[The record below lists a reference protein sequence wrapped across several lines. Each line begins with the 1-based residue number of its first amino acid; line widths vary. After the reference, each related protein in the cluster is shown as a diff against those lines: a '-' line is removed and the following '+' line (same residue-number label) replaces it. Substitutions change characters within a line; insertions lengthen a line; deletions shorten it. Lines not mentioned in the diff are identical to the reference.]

1 MLSMELGTLKGE
13 FVMSVTAMI
22 QSLRQLHHACRVQ
35 AALYSAGTLTYALPQ
50 QRQSASL
57 ILTGS
62 DPLEGLSPPQGL
74 WTNAQPLQNLMGEQY
89 LYYALSQTGALL
101 LGPWLPQRMEELQLT
116 RLARQLTQEE
126 SLQLSLMQHY
136 RALPVLEQESVF
148 FLGKLTVRLF
158 EEQGQQEE
166 DSFPDVRRLYQLNI
180 VQNRMALFE
189 HPPLFLEQELTRAI
203 RMGDKRRAL
212 QALAEINRLSRATVA
227 RDPLRSLKNSLIGS
241 CALCS
246 RAAIAGGVEAG
257 QAFTLADT
265 FIQTL
270 EEMQD
275 RRALAALEEHM
286 VNRFTEQVAAL
297 QQRQLSSIVRGAIQY
312 IEEHLSDKLSVAD
325 IARQVYVHPDYLS
338 ARFKQE
344 MGENLG
350 HYIRRARVEEAGR
363 LLRYSNNSLAQ
374 IAEYC
379 QFSSQSAFTAVFKQ
393 LKGMTP
399 RQYRERGPQA
409 VST

>member
-1 MLSMELGTLKGE
+1 
-13 FVMSVTAMI
+13 MSVTAMI

-35 AALYSAGTLTYALPQ
+35 AALYSGNELTYALPQ

-57 ILTGS
+57 ILSGS
-62 DPLEGLSPPQGL
+62 DPLNDLSPPDGL
-74 WTNAQPLQNLMGEQY
+74 WTSAQPLQNQMGEQY

-101 LGPWLPQRMEELQLT
+101 LGPWLSQPMEELQLQ
-116 RLARQLTQEE
+116 RLARLLTQDEGRQ
-126 SLQLSLMQHY
+126 QLLLQHY
-136 RALPVLEQESVF
+136 RVLPVLEQESVF
-148 FLGKLTVRLF
+148 FLGKLMVRLF
-158 EEQGQQEE
+158 EGQGQQEE
-166 DSFPDVRRLYQLNI
+166 DSFPDVRRLYQLNV

-227 RDPLRSLKNSLIGS
+227 KDPLRSLKNSLIGS

-270 EEMQD
+270 EEMWD
-275 RRALAALEEHM
+275 PKALAALEEHM
-286 VNRFTEQVAAL
+286 VNRFTEQVADL
-297 QQRQLSSIVRGAIQY
+297 QQQRLSGIVRSAVHY
-312 IEEHLSDKLSVAD
+312 IEEHLSDKLSVKD

-338 ARFKQE
+338 ARFKKE
-344 MGENLG
+344 TGENLG
-350 HYIRRARVEEAGR
+350 HYIRRLRVEEAER
-363 LLRYSNNSLAQ
+363 LLRFSTNSLAQ

-379 QFSSQSAFTAVFKQ
+379 QFSSQSAFTKVFRQ

-399 RQYRERGPQA
+399 RQYREAAAR
-409 VST
+409 STGR